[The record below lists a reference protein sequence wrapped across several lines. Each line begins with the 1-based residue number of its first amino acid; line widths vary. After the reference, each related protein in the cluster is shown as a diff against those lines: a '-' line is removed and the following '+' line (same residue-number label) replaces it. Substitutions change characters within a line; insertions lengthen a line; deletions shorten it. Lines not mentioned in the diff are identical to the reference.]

1 MADDDDDPSVN
12 SDDLVV
18 RAGSRVLVVVRPDG
32 TVAFGK
38 GYTPDSAA
46 LLFWTSVAKA
56 RQKAEQEQTLIY
68 QHMEALLARLGQADL
83 QCEEARR
90 RAAMETDPHRRRSLH
105 DAATL
110 SMQQLEALVGQAIEL
125 GRALV
130 KRPLPMPDMPADLPE
145 TVIDNPASDYQGRAG
160 LPTVIEINV
169 GPGTPPRGEA

>member
-1 MADDDDDPSVN
+1 M
-12 SDDLVV
+12 SDNDESPAVAPEDLVI
-18 RAGSRVLVVVRPDG
+18 RAGSRILVVVRSDG
-32 TVAFGK
+32 TIAYGK

-56 RQKAEQEQTLIY
+56 RQKAEHEQTLIC

-90 RAAMETDPHRRRSLH
+90 RAAQEANPQQRRALD

-130 KRPLPMPDMPADLPE
+130 KRPLPIPDMPADLPE
-145 TVIDNPASDYQGRAG
+145 TVRNNPASDYQGRDG
-160 LPTVIEINV
+160 LPVSVEINV
-169 GPGTPPRGEA
+169 GPRVPRGEA